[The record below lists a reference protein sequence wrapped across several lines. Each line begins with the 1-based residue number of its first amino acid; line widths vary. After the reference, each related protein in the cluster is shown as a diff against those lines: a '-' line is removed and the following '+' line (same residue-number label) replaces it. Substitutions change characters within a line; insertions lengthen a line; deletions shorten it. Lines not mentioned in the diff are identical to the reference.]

1 MLREDM
7 GFVLSHIYTD
17 MEPHLATGPSDSE
30 SSVPF
35 TIILPVLAWKP
46 PAIVVHERALSIH

>member
-1 MLREDM
+1 M
-7 GFVLSHIYTD
+7 GFVLSHTYTD